1 MSLSILRQNKASVG
15 SLAELKIVP
24 IELFTQPVE
33 LNFHK
38 TVVTA
43 AIDESVFHTIYF
55 TEDKGGLKINH
66 TFSEP
71 SRYSVLADFFVPVV
85 DAESLYKLRMLM
97 HSRLIALIT
106 DTNRNRWL
114 VGNVYEYARMNA
126 PLDIPVDVQGVSG
139 YQISLSGSF
148 SDVIPLYLPD

>member
-1 MSLSILRQNKASVG
+1 
-15 SLAELKIVP
+15 
-24 IELFTQPVE
+24 
-33 LNFHK
+33 
-38 TVVTA
+38 
-43 AIDESVFHTIYF
+43 
-55 TEDKGGLKINH
+55 
-66 TFSEP
+66 
-71 SRYSVLADFFVPVV
+71 
-85 DAESLYKLRMLM
+85 MLM